1 MDIVC
6 HLLLTLPKDYDAIM
20 TALETLE
27 ADKLTLEFVKGKL
40 LDQEIKK
47 QNQQEIISSD
57 TSAAF
62 SSNLKIATRDNSIQY
77 NKQQFN
83 QRSSRTSN
91 SSTTSLR
98 GMTLFN

>member
-62 SSNLKIATRDNSIQY
+62 SSNLKIATRDNY